1 MAQVQIIPGNFN
13 ITDADWPKVKIL
25 QIITSDTFS
34 GRESLI
40 GSQTDC
46 YLGGSPREWIVDADG
61 VDIQDG
67 ALLTSQRSNAETAR
81 LAALPADVK
90 IAFTVVSV
98 DTTGGAV
105 VLSFRSSS
113 DDQERV
119 RMHIRWDFG
128 IILEEYTG
136 GSPTNRHPAIE
147 NAFSDG
153 DRIELVAKGTKL
165 TLFVNGEQIA
175 THTVNRV
182 ADGDLIVSSYP
193 IARIPLDDLVIT
205 EA

>member
-1 MAQVQIIPGNFN
+1 MAQVQIIPGNFS
-13 ITDADWPKVKIL
+13 ISDADWPKVRIL
-25 QIITSDTFS
+25 KTITSDTFS
-34 GRESLI
+34 ERASLI
-40 GSQTDC
+40 GSYTDC
-46 YLGGSPREWIVDADG
+46 YLGGSPREWVGEANGI
-61 VDIQDG
+61 DIQDG
-67 ALLTSQRSNAETAR
+67 ALLTSQTSNSHKAR
-81 LAALPADVK
+81 LLALPADIK

-98 DTTGGAV
+98 DPTGGAV

-128 IILEEYTG
+128 IVLEEYRG
-136 GSPTNRHPAIE
+136 GSPANQLRLIE

-153 DRIELVAKGTKL
+153 DRIELVGKGTKL

-175 THTVNRV
+175 THTVARV
-182 ADGDLIVSSYP
+182 ADGDISFSSYP

>member
-1 MAQVQIIPGNFN
+1 MSQVQIIPGSFN
-13 ITDADWPKVKIL
+13 ITDPSWPKVKIL

-46 YLGGSPREWIVDADG
+46 YLGGSPREWIVDANG

-113 DDQERV
+113 DGQERV

-128 IILEEYTG
+128 IVLEEYTG
-136 GSPTNRHPAIE
+136 GSSTNKHPFIA
-147 NAFSDG
+147 NAFAAG
-153 DRIELVAKGTKL
+153 DRIELVAKGAQL

-182 ADGDLIVSSYP
+182 AAGDLVISSYP

>member
-1 MAQVQIIPGNFN
+1 MAQVQIIPGNFS
-13 ITDADWPKVKIL
+13 ITDADWPKVRIL
-25 QIITSDTFS
+25 KTITSDTFS
-34 GRESLI
+34 DRESLI

-46 YLGGSPREWIVDADG
+46 FLGGFPYEWTGEANGI
-61 VDIQDG
+61 DIQDG
-67 ALLTSQRSNAETAR
+67 ALLTSQTSNSHKAR
-81 LAALPADVK
+81 LLALPADIK

-98 DTTGGAV
+98 DPTGGAV

-128 IILEEYTG
+128 IILEEYRG
-136 GSPTNRHPAIE
+136 GSAANQLKLIQ

-153 DRIELVAKGTKL
+153 DRIELVGKGTKL

-175 THTVNRV
+175 THTVARV
-182 ADGDLIVSSYP
+182 EAGDISFSSYP
-193 IARIPLDDLVIT
+193 LARIPLDDLVIT